1 VTAADDSR
9 EMVLRADRIY
19 AAGAAPAETRST
31 APRLDMAN
39 ISHFPRDQEH
49 ALSMEEQGACS

>member
-1 VTAADDSR
+1 
-9 EMVLRADRIY
+9 MVLRADRIY